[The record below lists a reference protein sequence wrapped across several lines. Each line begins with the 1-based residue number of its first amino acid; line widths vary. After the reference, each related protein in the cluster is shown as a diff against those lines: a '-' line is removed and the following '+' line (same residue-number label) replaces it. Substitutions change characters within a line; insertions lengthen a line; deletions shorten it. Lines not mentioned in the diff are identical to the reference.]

1 MLLILDTNI
10 TVLKNV
16 KLKIVVMEYFYNI
29 DHAEK

>member
-16 KLKIVVMEYFYNI
+16 NLKIVVMEYFYNI
-29 DHAEK
+29 DHVEK